1 VLVVAKA
8 EAFELEDKDGWAARA
23 GWNLTASLENGKLLL
38 HWLLLLTLGTIDHI
52 DVLQFLD
59 FHELLKAV
67 LNVLAQLLWHLLRA
81 IVDDQVCGARVV
93 LRFDKF

>member
-8 EAFELEDKDGWAARA
+8 EAFELEDKDGW
-23 GWNLTASLENGKLLL
+23 GLENGKLLL
-38 HWLLLLTLGTIDHI
+38 HWLLILTLGTIDHI
-52 DVLQFLD
+52 DVLQLLD

-81 IVDDQVCGARVV
+81 IVDD
-93 LRFDKF
+93 